1 MSRDRKRAQLIDS
14 IFDHPRYAHVIII
27 INVVAKRNCLLSELY
42 ARKIMNKVK
51 KVISLILESPE
62 YLLDTPRNTITRR
75 AATELLDA
83 ATENEEIFCKFASA
97 LINRIEKI
105 FPVKKYKRR
114 PKERVLSRFHSIV
127 FSDLEKVWDNLYRSL
142 GKQLTVDRM
151 LKQFTNQKLFDDIY
165 ISYFTSNDE
174 SEMCTSPA
182 LSLSTDEDNI
192 IRYIAGY
199 VPFKLFKKYEKKSS
213 EKASSYIEC
222 LSHMKVN
229 GNEGSFATYATA
241 WIEEMNRGG
250 LFEINDV
257 TYSLFRM
264 LEMLLREG
272 EPLVLS
278 KEELLK
284 KIEESTDIQFQWSLL
299 SVDIDDDECAQELL
313 KEICSIWLSIRCNA
327 LTRRWMESYKQ
338 TKKKSTKRSKS
349 LRKQLKLKSIDIKG
363 RKKEDTEIE
372 EEAEEEDDFDDDD
385 EDDEE
390 EDDEEKKELAGRCGK
405 Q

>member
-27 INVVAKRNCLLSELY
+27 INVVAKRNCLLPELY

-114 PKERVLSRFHSIV
+114 PKERVLSRFNSIV

-199 VPFKLFKKYEKKSS
+199 VPFKLFKK
-213 EKASSYIEC
+213 I
-222 LSHMKVN
+222 
-229 GNEGSFATYATA
+229 
-241 WIEEMNRGG
+241 
-250 LFEINDV
+250 
-257 TYSLFRM
+257 
-264 LEMLLREG
+264 
-272 EPLVLS
+272 
-278 KEELLK
+278 
-284 KIEESTDIQFQWSLL
+284 
-299 SVDIDDDECAQELL
+299 
-313 KEICSIWLSIRCNA
+313 
-327 LTRRWMESYKQ
+327 
-338 TKKKSTKRSKS
+338 
-349 LRKQLKLKSIDIKG
+349 
-363 RKKEDTEIE
+363 
-372 EEAEEEDDFDDDD
+372 
-385 EDDEE
+385 
-390 EDDEEKKELAGRCGK
+390 
-405 Q
+405 